1 MTSLWDSAGKSEDEV
16 LSAVKDALGRNVDR
30 SPREAY
36 PIVLSFPMTHPQAVA
51 VEAFKLALPR
61 QPNNII
67 TTTRHRGELEHMG
80 SRELEREAVYMAA
93 ELCGSADPQ
102 AEVDGYITPGGSEAN
117 IQALWIARNMLCGG
131 RLGPAH
137 VAVVSSFGMHYSIPK
152 ACDILG
158 LTAPHVVGCNADLSV
173 SIEKL
178 SAALELEYAS
188 GRRRFCIVA
197 NVGTSMTGAVDDVGA
212 IAALLDAFEAQ
223 HDDAQCYLHVDAAFA
238 GFALPF
244 LDPPLRGWGF
254 DCPRVMSITIDP
266 HKLALAP
273 APAGMFL
280 CRKDLQKY
288 VSQRVHYLDDDVD
301 DTISGSRS
309 GAAAIAVW
317 ALFKSMGL
325 SGFRE
330 MLASLMEGKDCL
342 TSQLGETGLF
352 EIIDSPINQFG
363 LVVRDDVGETM
374 HAALIA
380 LFTDP
385 ARYVLRS
392 DMVPGDPL
400 DLGSAPRRVW
410 KIIVMPHLTAA
421 QIDTFVL
428 DIRKVGEPYVR

>member
-1 MTSLWDSAGKSEDEV
+1 VTSLWNDAGKSEAEV
-16 LSAVKDALGRNVDR
+16 LGHVRDALERIVDR
-30 SPREAY
+30 SPREGY

-93 ELCGSADPQ
+93 ELCGSSDP
-102 AEVDGYITPGGSEAN
+102 AAAVDGYITPGGTEAN
-117 IQALWIARNMLCGG
+117 IQALWIARNMLCAG

-137 VAVVSSFGMHYSIPK
+137 VAVISSFGMHYSIPK

-158 LTAPHVVGCNADLSV
+158 LTAPHLVGCNNDLSV
-173 SIEKL
+173 SIERL
-178 SAALELEYAS
+178 GAALELEYAS

-212 IAALLDAFEAQ
+212 IGALLEAFEAK

-244 LDPPLRGWGF
+244 LDPPVGGWGF
-254 DCPRVMSITIDP
+254 DTARVMSITIDP

-317 ALFKSMGL
+317 ALFKSMGK

-330 MLASLMEGKDCL
+330 MMASLMDGKACL
-342 TSQLGETGLF
+342 IEQLTETGLF

-363 LVVRDDVGETM
+363 LVIRDDVGESTRD
-374 HAALIA
+374 ALCD
-380 LFTDP
+380 LFSD
-385 ARYVLRS
+385 ASRYVLRS
-392 DMVPGDPL
+392 DMLPGDPL
-400 DLGSAPRRVW
+400 DLGSAPQRVW
-410 KIIVMPHLTAA
+410 KIIVMPHLSAA
-421 QIDTFVL
+421 QIDTLVA
-428 DIRKVGEPYVR
+428 DIRRVAR